1 MQRCEKGLVIFVD
14 ILYQFF
20 LQKSDKYFTFAPK
33 SLGNVRLTG
42 QKSLG
47 NVRLKGEKSLGNVK
61 LNYETKDL
69 QRVTRLENKK

>member
-42 QKSLG
+42 
-47 NVRLKGEKSLGNVK
+47 EKFLGNVK

-69 QRVTRLENKK
+69 QRITGLEGKK